1 LLTCKDVS
9 DMASDYMDGPTTLLQ
24 RANFRLHLLMCVLCR
39 RYFRQ
44 LMLASGVMGKFE
56 LPAEPGDEE
65 TDALVSKLN

>member
-1 LLTCKDVS
+1 
-9 DMASDYMDGPTTLLQ
+9 
-24 RANFRLHLLMCVLCR
+24 MCVLCR

-44 LMLASGVMGKFE
+44 LKLASGVMGKFE